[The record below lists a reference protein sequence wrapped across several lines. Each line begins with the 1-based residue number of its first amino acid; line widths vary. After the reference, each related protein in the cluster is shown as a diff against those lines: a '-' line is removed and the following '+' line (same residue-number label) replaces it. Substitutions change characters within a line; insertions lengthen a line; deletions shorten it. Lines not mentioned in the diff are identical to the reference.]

1 MSMSMEDLMG
11 TPEIMGP
18 AEFEELYNRAISR
31 MQGREKQVALE
42 SLEATIRALVCG
54 ELARILGGEA
64 NGQKEN

>member
-1 MSMSMEDLMG
+1 MKDLMG

-31 MQGREKQVALE
+31 MQGREKRAALE
-42 SLEATIRALVCG
+42 NLEVTIRELVR
-54 ELARILGGEA
+54 EKLARMFGGEA